1 MKVPTAIRNLVAE
14 AIEREGY
21 DCAVVIFS
29 KVRRN
34 KTSIFMHCRGNSL
47 TCEGLAEYAYNE
59 LCDVDVEEV
68 EEAEE
73 EEEEEDNDGEEWKQA

>member
-1 MKVPTAIRNLVAE
+1 MKVPIAIRDLVAE

-34 KTSIFMHCRGNSL
+34 KTSIFMHCLGNSL

-59 LCDVDVEEV
+59 LCAVDT

-73 EEEEEDNDGEEWKQA
+73 EEEDEEDDGEDWKQP